1 MAVSNK
7 LTDLFIK
14 KSLPADRPYKLS
26 DGGGL
31 FLLVHSNGSRYW
43 RMAYRFGGKQ
53 KLFALGIYPGVSL
66 ASARAA
72 RDVAKRLLLQGEDP
86 GAVRRQEKQAEKGQ
100 SEKHFRYMALS
111 WLENYAA
118 RWSTVH
124 RVRVLASFESD
135 IFPAFGNLNLE
146 EITPPMVLDVIR
158 AVEARGALDVA
169 SKILQRISAVFRY
182 AIQTG
187 RVVHNP
193 AADMRGV
200 LKTRKVT
207 HRHALDRSDLSEFFT
222 RLQDYSGEPVTKLAL
237 LLVVL
242 TFVRTGELR
251 GARWDEFDFASLEWR
266 LPASRMK
273 MKAPHVVHL
282 SRQAVAVLDA
292 LRLHTGNQALL
303 FPSRLSPERPFSENT
318 MLFALYRMGYHGQ
331 ATTHGFRA
339 LASTILN
346 ESGFRPDVI
355 ERQLAH
361 VERNKVRA
369 AYHRSEYLEDRRRMM
384 DWWGDYLENAGMIIT
399 AGAR

>member
-1 MAVSNK
+1 MATSNK
-7 LTDLFIK
+7 LTDLVIK

-53 KLFALGIYPGVSL
+53 KLLALGIYPGVSL
-66 ASARAA
+66 AAARAA
-72 RDVAKRLLLQGEDP
+72 RDVAKRSLFLGEDP
-86 GAVRRQEKQAEKGQ
+86 GAIRRQEKQTEKGQ
-100 SEKHFRYMALS
+100 SEKYFRHMALS

-118 RWSTVH
+118 RWSAVH
-124 RVRVLASFESD
+124 RGRVLASFESD
-135 IFPAFGNLNLE
+135 IFPALGNLEIE

-169 SKILQRISAVFRY
+169 SRILQRISAVFRY

-187 RVVHNP
+187 RVTYNP

-200 LKTRKVT
+200 LRTRKVV
-207 HRHALDRSDLSEFFT
+207 HRLAISKADLPQFFA
-222 RLQDYSGEPVTKLAL
+222 RLQDYNGEPVTKLAL

-251 GARWDEFDFASLEWR
+251 GARWDEFDFSSLEWR

-273 MKAPHVVHL
+273 MKAAHVVHL
-282 SRQAVAVLDA
+282 SRQAVAVLEA
-292 LRLHTGNQALL
+292 LRPYTNNQALL

-318 MLFALYRMGYHGQ
+318 LLFALYRMGYHGQ

-384 DWWGDYLENAGMIIT
+384 DWVSIGMEN
-399 AGAR
+399 

>member
-1 MAVSNK
+1 MSISNK
-7 LTDLFIK
+7 LTDLLIK

-31 FLLVHSNGSRYW
+31 FLLVHPNGSRYW

-53 KLFALGIYPGVSL
+53 KLLALGVYPGVSL
-66 ASARAA
+66 ASARSA
-72 RDVAKRLLLQGEDP
+72 RDIAKRSLLDGEDP
-86 GAVRRQEKQAEKGQ
+86 GAIRRQEKQFEKGQ
-100 SEKHFRYMALS
+100 PEKYFRHMALS

-118 RWSTVH
+118 RWSAVH
-124 RVRVLASFESD
+124 RGRVLASFEAD
-135 IFPAFGNLNLE
+135 IFPALGNLEIE
-146 EITPPMVLDVIR
+146 EITPPMVLDVVR

-169 SKILQRISAVFRY
+169 SRILQRISAVFRY

-187 RVVHNP
+187 RVTHNP

-200 LKTRKVT
+200 LKTRKVI
-207 HRHALDRSDLSEFFT
+207 HRHALSRADLPEFFT
-222 RLQDYSGEPVTKLAL
+222 RLVDYDGEPVTKLAL

-251 GARWDEFDFASLEWR
+251 GARWDEFDLSSLEWR

-273 MKAPHVVHL
+273 MKAAHVVHL
-282 SRQAVAVLDA
+282 SSQAVVVLDA
-292 LRLHTGNQALL
+292 LRSYTGNQSLL

-346 ESGFRPDVI
+346 ESGFKPDVI

-369 AYHRSEYLEDRRRMM
+369 AYHRSEYLDDRRRMM
-384 DWWGDYLENAGMIIT
+384 EWWGDYLENAGLVIPG
-399 AGAR
+399 GA